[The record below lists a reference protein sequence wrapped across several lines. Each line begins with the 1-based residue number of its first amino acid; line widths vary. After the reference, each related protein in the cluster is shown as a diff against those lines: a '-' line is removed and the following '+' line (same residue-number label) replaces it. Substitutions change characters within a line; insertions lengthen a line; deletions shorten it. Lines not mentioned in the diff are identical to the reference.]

1 MKKRIIFSSIFL
13 LCFLPF
19 AWGQRHELGV
29 QVGGSNLVGDIGST
43 ALINPF
49 PGKFANISNEGIP
62 FYGGILYRLNFNPHQ
77 SLRFNLGYNH
87 IQFND
92 DYAKEAYRKNRQLW
106 GSKSIYEASAVF
118 EYNFLPVNNEQKNP
132 MWSPYIFGGVSA
144 LLMDTPMIT
153 FVHDFNRLPDGTII
167 NNPPADGNDFSSK
180 ATLSNTKKATFAIPF
195 GIGLKYKFNYNWVIF
210 GEVMFR
216 PTFSD
221 AVDNSSISSSSI
233 KSTYNRDILG
243 TDGNSLLQSEPY
255 ISVAN
260 AREQSYL
267 GTKQIGNT
275 NSKDWVNTIS
285 VGISYA
291 FGRPPCYCD

>member
-1 MKKRIIFSSIFL
+1 
-13 LCFLPF
+13 
-19 AWGQRHELGV
+19 
-29 QVGGSNLVGDIGST
+29 
-43 ALINPF
+43 
-49 PGKFANISNEGIP
+49 
-62 FYGGILYRLNFNPHQ
+62 
-77 SLRFNLGYNH
+77 
-87 IQFND
+87 
-92 DYAKEAYRKNRQLW
+92 
-106 GSKSIYEASAVF
+106 
-118 EYNFLPVNNEQKNP
+118 
-132 MWSPYIFGGVSA
+132 
-144 LLMDTPMIT
+144 
-153 FVHDFNRLPDGTII
+153 
-167 NNPPADGNDFSSK
+167 
-180 ATLSNTKKATFAIPF
+180 
-195 GIGLKYKFNYNWVIF
+195 
-210 GEVMFR
+210 MFR

>member
-1 MKKRIIFSSIFL
+1 MKKRIIFGLIFL
-13 LCFLPF
+13 LGFLSF

-43 ALINPF
+43 AFINPF
-49 PGKFANISNEGIP
+49 PGKTANISNEGIP
-62 FYGGILYRLNFNPHQ
+62 FYGGILYRFNFNPHQ
-77 SLRFNLGYNH
+77 SIRFNLGYNH

-92 DYAKEAYRKNRQLW
+92 DYAKETYRKNRHLW
-106 GSKSIYEASAVF
+106 GSKSLYEASAVF
-118 EYNFLPVNNEQKNP
+118 EYNFLPINNEQKNP
-132 MWSPYIFGGVSA
+132 MWSPYVFGGFSA
-144 LLMDTPMIT
+144 LLMDAFNLT

-167 NNPPADGNDFSSK
+167 NNPPTDSEDFSST
-180 ATLSNTKKATFAIPF
+180 ANVSSAKKLTFSVPF
-195 GIGLKYKFNYNWVIF
+195 GIGIKYKFNYNWIIF

-221 AVDNSSISSSSI
+221 AVDNSTISSKDI

-243 TDGNSLLQSEPY
+243 IDGNSLLQSEPY

-260 AREQSYL
+260 SREQNYL
-267 GTKQIGNT
+267 GTRQVGNT

-285 VGISYA
+285 LGVSYA